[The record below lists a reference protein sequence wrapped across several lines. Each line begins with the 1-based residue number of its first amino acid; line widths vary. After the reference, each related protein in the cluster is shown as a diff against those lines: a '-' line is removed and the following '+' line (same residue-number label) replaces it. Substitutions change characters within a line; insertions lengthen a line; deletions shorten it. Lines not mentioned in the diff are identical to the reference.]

1 MSENLRAVRG
11 FNDVLPPAS
20 SHWQFVENAA
30 CELLE
35 QAGYGEVRL
44 PLVEATSLF
53 ARSIGASTDIV
64 EKEMY
69 TFADRNG
76 DSLSLRPEG
85 TASCVRAGINHGLFN
100 GSQQRIWYRG
110 PMFRHER
117 PQKGRYRQFH
127 QIGAEA
133 FGVSGPD
140 IEAELIAV
148 TARLWKRL
156 GLERV
161 RLTLNSLGVTGDR
174 ERYRAALV
182 EYLKRHEE
190 ALDEDSK
197 RRLETNPLR
206 VLDSKVEATRE
217 ILSAAPRI
225 IDFLNDESQAHFS
238 GLRKRLGALGINY
251 EIDPFLVR
259 GLDYYT
265 GTVFEWTT
273 DALGAQDA
281 VCSGGRYDGLV
292 EQLGGRPTPAVGW
305 ALGMERL
312 ILLAEAYGNLPKV
325 VAPHAYLV
333 ALGEAA
339 ECEAIVLAERLREQL
354 PLLRLTLNVGAGS
367 MKAQLRR
374 ANRLEAELALIVGDA
389 ELADREVTIK
399 FLRRDAEQ
407 ETVAIEDLPHVLM
420 RCIESVGLM
429 DAGIRKL

>member
-20 SHWQFVENAA
+20 AHWQYVENAA

-44 PLVEATSLF
+44 PLIEATSLF

-140 IEAELIAV
+140 IEAELITV

-238 GLRKRLGALGINY
+238 GLCKRLGALGIHY

-312 ILLAEAYGNLPKV
+312 ILLAEVHGNLPKV
-325 VAPHAYLV
+325 AAPHAYLV
-333 ALGEAA
+333 ALGEDA
-339 ECEAIVLAERLREQL
+339 ECEAMVLAERLRERL
-354 PLLRLTLNVGAGS
+354 HGLRLTLNVGAGS

-374 ANRLEAELALIVGDA
+374 AHRLEAELALIVGDA
-389 ELADREVTIK
+389 ELADRKVTLK

-407 ETVAIEDLPHVLM
+407 ETVAIDDLPHVLL
-420 RCIESVGLM
+420 RRI
-429 DAGIRKL
+429 DNAG

>member
-161 RLTLNSLGVTGDR
+161 RLTLNSLGITGDR

>member
-1 MSENLRAVRG
+1 
-11 FNDVLPPAS
+11 
-20 SHWQFVENAA
+20 
-30 CELLE
+30 
-35 QAGYGEVRL
+35 
-44 PLVEATSLF
+44 
-53 ARSIGASTDIV
+53 
-64 EKEMY
+64 
-69 TFADRNG
+69 
-76 DSLSLRPEG
+76 
-85 TASCVRAGINHGLFN
+85 
-100 GSQQRIWYRG
+100 
-110 PMFRHER
+110 MFRHER

-148 TARLWKRL
+148 SACLWKRL

-161 RLTLNSLGVTGDR
+161 RLTLNSLGATGDR

-206 VLDSKVEATRE
+206 VLDSKVESTRE
-217 ILSAAPRI
+217 ILSAAPYI

-238 GLRKRLGALGINY
+238 GLRKRLGALGINH

-312 ILLAEAYGNLPKV
+312 ILLAEAHGNLPKMA
-325 VAPHAYLV
+325 APHAYLV

-354 PLLRLTLNVGAGS
+354 PRLRLTLNVGAGS

-389 ELADREVTIK
+389 ELADRKVTLK

-407 ETVAIEDLPHVLM
+407 KTVAIDDLPHVLM
-420 RCIESVGLM
+420 RRIEN
-429 DAGIRKL
+429 AG